1 MKRHLNR
8 SILVLLAAGLGLSA
22 TAVDAP
28 GRIVGRGGGEPA
40 SETPPAPVPAG
51 SAEDRLVAHLRDLDA
66 KISRLEARIEP
77 RTLAGRGAFAGG
89 SGLLVGLPNGST
101 GGSTSG
107 KDETLLERMRRLE
120 REVGESRALAS
131 EREQALAATRVD
143 LERAR
148 DQGKLSA
155 EQVDALSHTRD
166 NLITAQ
172 QALNE
177 RQGAIAS
184 LSERLTTTELAR
196 LRSEREFYRFAANVL
211 KLTPGQTAEL
221 AELQDA
227 LRQHLRELMP
237 AKDAKPTRHAG
248 ESAAKPVDPSA
259 APIPAP
265 APVPAPAHGGH

>member
-1 MKRHLNR
+1 MNRHLNR
-8 SILVLLAAGLGLSA
+8 SILVLLAAGLALSA
-22 TAVDAP
+22 PAVDAP
-28 GRIVGRGGGEPA
+28 GRIVGRGGGESA

-66 KISRLEARIEP
+66 KISRLESRIEP
-77 RTLAGRGAFAGG
+77 RTLAGRGAFSGG
-89 SGLLVGLPNGST
+89 SGLLVGLPSGST
-101 GGSTSG
+101 GG

-131 EREQALAATRVD
+131 EREQALAATRSD

-155 EQVDALSHTRD
+155 EQVDALTHTRD

-177 RQGAIAS
+177 RQGAIES
-184 LSERLTTTELAR
+184 LAERLTTTELAR

-237 AKDAKPTRHAG
+237 AKDAKP
-248 ESAAKPVDPSA
+248 AKPAAEYATKPADAPA
-259 APIPAP
+259 APTPAP
-265 APVPAPAHGGH
+265 APAPAHGGH